1 MEKRECVEF
10 IYGGCAGNSNNFE
23 TKEDCE
29 QKCVLENKQD
39 ADDNVLN
46 TTVLPSSDLETVT
59 EQVVVASSWK
69 WALISAMNMSL
80 FSCLISFIK

>member
-29 QKCVLENKQD
+29 EKCMRKSEEMPAED
-39 ADDNVLN
+39 ATNSV
-46 TTVLPSSDLETVT
+46 TTVMPDKDLTTAQPSVNT
-59 EQVVVASSWK
+59 EEKVAESS
-69 WALISAMNMSL
+69 S
-80 FSCLISFIK
+80 

>member
-29 QKCVLENKQD
+29 KKCMRKSEEMPAED
-39 ADDNVLN
+39 ATNSV
-46 TTVLPSSDLETVT
+46 TTVMPDKDLTTAQPSVNT
-59 EQVVVASSWK
+59 EEKVAESS
-69 WALISAMNMSL
+69 S
-80 FSCLISFIK
+80 

>member
-29 QKCVLENKQD
+29 KKCMRKSEEMPAED
-39 ADDNVLN
+39 ATNSV
-46 TTVLPSSDLETVT
+46 TTVMPDNAEEPKDLTTAQPSVNT
-59 EQVVVASSWK
+59 EEKVAESS
-69 WALISAMNMSL
+69 S
-80 FSCLISFIK
+80 